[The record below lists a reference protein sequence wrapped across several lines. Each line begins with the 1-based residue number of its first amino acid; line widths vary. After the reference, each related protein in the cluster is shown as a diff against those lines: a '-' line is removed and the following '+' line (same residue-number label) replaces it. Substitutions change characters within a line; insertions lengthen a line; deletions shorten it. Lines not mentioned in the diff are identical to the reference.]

1 MFGCRRRQGRAG
13 QGRAV
18 LGGGSR
24 AGLPYG
30 FTSSQSDSDCSWDQ
44 QPRSSRDLLQQGLAA
59 KEELAPVN
67 SHAWKVRPCRVAG
80 ICCLSIE
87 DLMELHHLTTGT
99 VGLELQLP
107 AWCCPAVAHQEAAAA
122 GKGGC
127 SAWLRN
133 LVLSR
138 PTLLHQSPTYPSAQ
152 PKPTPAS
159 LRMPEQASQPLSPTS
174 QEDQPQPKAS
184 AKASGPVGGQCIC
197 HCLNGYI

>member
-59 KEELAPVN
+59 KEELDPVN
-67 SHAWKVRPCRVAG
+67 SHAWQVRPCRVAG

-99 VGLELQLP
+99 VGLDVRGP
-107 AWCCPAVAHQEAAAA
+107 AW
-122 GKGGC
+122 
-127 SAWLRN
+127 LI
-133 LVLSR
+133 
-138 PTLLHQSPTYPSAQ
+138 PSHYYQRGFA
-152 PKPTPAS
+152 TCFVWA
-159 LRMPEQASQPLSPTS
+159 PEDVGTQASEVGCTM
-174 QEDQPQPKAS
+174 S
-184 AKASGPVGGQCIC
+184 ADTVTEA
-197 HCLNGYI
+197 HR